1 MALFQTAL
9 AQGRAPSPIGYVS
22 GCVMVAISTHTFTS
36 AFTAAT
42 DKIELGLLP
51 AGARPVRVQVLGEGV
66 GDITADVGFMSGDP
80 GQNDNARTVGDELID
95 GVSVNDAVAAAPLAD
110 VLAITPT
117 ETHRAIGAVLSGN
130 VAAGASKRLT
140 LVLEYTY

>member
-1 MALFQTAL
+1 MALFQTAQ

-22 GCVMVAISTHTFTS
+22 GCVMVAIATHTFTTN
-36 AFTAAT
+36 FVAAD

-51 AGARPVRVQVLGEGV
+51 AGARPVRVQLLGEGV
-66 GDITADVGFMSGDP
+66 GAITADVGFMSGEPGDP
-80 GQNDNARTVGDELID
+80 SNARTVDDNIID
-95 GVSVNDAVAAAPLAD
+95 GVSVNDAVAAAPLAAL
-110 VLAITPT
+110 LAITPT